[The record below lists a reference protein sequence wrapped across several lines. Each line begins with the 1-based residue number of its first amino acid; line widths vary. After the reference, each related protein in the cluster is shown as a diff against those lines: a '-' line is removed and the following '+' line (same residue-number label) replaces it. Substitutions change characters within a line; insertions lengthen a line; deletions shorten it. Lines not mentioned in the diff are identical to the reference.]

1 MEAHHYVNSP
11 DTGRNSG
18 GRQTVKKNRKE
29 FIVIRYLKSKTFI
42 MIHKCMLIFAYQIKS
57 YDVWKNNNDFKT
69 ELNKHYWPNQI
80 FWLNIKFIGS
90 SKKIVPDIVQTNLQR
105 CNWWCS
111 LWSNQDS
118 HFVWSTLKIV
128 GFFQTQIRVLEDCYH
143 PGKYVSLTPLL
154 MH

>member
-1 MEAHHYVNSP
+1 MEAHHNVNSP

-69 ELNKHYWPNQI
+69 ELNKHY
-80 FWLNIKFIGS
+80 
-90 SKKIVPDIVQTNLQR
+90 
-105 CNWWCS
+105 
-111 LWSNQDS
+111 
-118 HFVWSTLKIV
+118 
-128 GFFQTQIRVLEDCYH
+128 
-143 PGKYVSLTPLL
+143 
-154 MH
+154 